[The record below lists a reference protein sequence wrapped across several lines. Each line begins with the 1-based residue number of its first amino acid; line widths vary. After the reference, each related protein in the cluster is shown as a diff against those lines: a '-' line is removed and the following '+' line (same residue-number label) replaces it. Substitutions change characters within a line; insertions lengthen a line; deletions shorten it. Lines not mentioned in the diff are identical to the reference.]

1 MNFKKTIRYTGL
13 GLLVLGLFI
22 LCYADAPSPTPS
34 MSPSPV
40 ASLSGKLSV
49 SDAAKLLVD
58 FQRAQANELKA
69 LDHRQKMELK
79 ELKYSQSARQ
89 KEFENRE
96 KESRHVFFREHS
108 EGPKRR
114 DYVKDFLERRTVM
127 ISVMKEEKSKR
138 AIEQDIYV
146 SAVRD
151 DQATKLKEFK
161 EALAKSEKP
170 PESLWPRTGQ

>member
-1 MNFKKTIRYTGL
+1 MNFRKTIRYTGL

-34 MSPSPV
+34 PSPLTT
-40 ASLSGKLSV
+40 AGKLSV
-49 SDAAKLLVD
+49 PDAARLLVD
-58 FQRAQANELKA
+58 FQRAQSNELKA

-79 ELKYSQSARQ
+79 ELKYSQAARE
-89 KEFENRE
+89 KEFETRE
-96 KESRHVFFREHS
+96 KESRHIFFREHS

-161 EALAKSEKP
+161 EALARSEKP
-170 PESLWPRTGQ
+170 AESLWPRTGQ